1 MNELISIIVPVY
13 NAERT
18 LERCIESLTKQTY
31 RNIEI
36 ILVNDGSEDNSLNI
50 CRKHEQ
56 LDRRII
62 VIDKKNGGV
71 SSARNAGIDIARGNY
86 IMFCDSDD
94 WVETNWCQV
103 LFSNL
108 EENSLVMS
116 GAYIEGD
123 QEFYPYEVKAN
134 GVEERVSRIDFYTFK
149 LKLFNVPWNKIYD
162 KGIID
167 NLNIRFDERI
177 TNGEDMLFNIQYLTG
192 LTESIILLND
202 CTYHYTWDKNISLSS
217 TVTENHLTQCRLLF
231 RLAEISIAEIGTLSV
246 ENRKR
251 FYTDFYNQFQ
261 RALLFCLQNKEKNLY
276 KRLKEG
282 NLIMRSPEYQ
292 ICANNAVIS
301 TNKIFTFICKMKSCY
316 ALWFFMKLRT

>member
-123 QEFYPYEVKAN
+123 QKFYPYEVKAN

-167 NLNIRFDERI
+167 NLNIHFDERI

-261 RALLFCLQNKEKNLY
+261 RALLFCLQNKEK
-276 KRLKEG
+276 
-282 NLIMRSPEYQ
+282 
-292 ICANNAVIS
+292 
-301 TNKIFTFICKMKSCY
+301 
-316 ALWFFMKLRT
+316 KLQERMQKKKP